1 MPELKPYI
9 VSLSLK
15 HQNAYEVKVMA
26 ATEDDAIHE
35 ALSLKAVQDHFDDRM
50 PVFQSAE
57 LPLSFTHP
65 CQKAAL

>member
-15 HQNAYEVKVMA
+15 HQNALEVKVNA
-26 ATEDDAIHE
+26 ATEEEAIHK
-35 ALSLKAVQDHFDDRM
+35 ALSLKSVQDHFDDRM

-65 CQKAAL
+65 CRKADL